1 MDLLVL
7 HAAWLALSLGA
18 MPGTAS
24 PDPVRLAVAAL
35 DAPADLRF
43 TGKKVGEAVAAEA
56 AGTGI
61 FQVSGPD
68 AVERK
73 LGFEA
78 GAALVRCG
86 DDVRCLAERAA
97 PLGVDRVVGGYLLRT
112 ATSYRVALV
121 HVDVRA
127 GTLVARVDRLVPIAS
142 RRLEADVT
150 DATPAMLRGEPDG
163 AARLTVLTDEP
174 GVTVAIDGVTVGTTP
189 VKRILKPG
197 RHEVRVWGDGWART
211 DPAWLDLAAGAD
223 VVYRPR
229 VYDLPARE
237 LTHRPD
243 RTRVEVVR

>member
-1 MDLLVL
+1 VDLLVGQ
-7 HAAWLALSLGA
+7 AAWLALALA
-18 MPGTAS
+18 TVPAS
-24 PDPVRLAVAAL
+24 GSGEPVRLAVAAL

-56 AGTGI
+56 AGTGA

-68 AVERK
+68 AVERR

-78 GAALVRCG
+78 SAALVRCG

-97 PLGVDRVVGGYLLRT
+97 PLGVDRVVGGFLMLTGR
-112 ATSYRVALV
+112 SYRVALV

-127 GTLVARVDRLVPIAS
+127 ASLVARVDRLVPVAS

-150 DATPAMLRGEPDG
+150 DATAAMLRGEPD
-163 AARLTVLTDEP
+163 ASARLTILTDEP

-189 VKRILKPG
+189 VRRMVKAG

-211 DPAWLDLAAGAD
+211 DPTWVDVAAGAD

-229 VYDLPARE
+229 VYDLPGRE